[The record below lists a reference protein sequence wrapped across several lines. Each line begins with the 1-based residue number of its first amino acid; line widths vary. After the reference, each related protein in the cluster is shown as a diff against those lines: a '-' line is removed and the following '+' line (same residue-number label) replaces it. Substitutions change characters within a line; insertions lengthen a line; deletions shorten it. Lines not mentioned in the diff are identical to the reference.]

1 MAVIQMFAVM
11 KMKSIAFIIMVLVA
25 GHCLS
30 QTPSE
35 EKSIIETMLDSKAM
49 EYSHPIILSQLDT
62 TLVEYQLTSL
72 INSSTN
78 TFYSARPN
86 EERDSISLT
95 GQEKQRLVE
104 ELRAQYDQKWEN
116 NDIQDYAVIASQSMN
131 QYLREKYTNTVA
143 MVSKPVLIR
152 EGKIGM
158 VFLAI
163 FCCGGSGGFVEL
175 FLYKKELGV
184 WKSWIPISQGDF

>member
-1 MAVIQMFAVM
+1 MAVIQMFAGM
-11 KMKSIAFIIMVLVA
+11 KMKSIAFIIMGLVA

-35 EKSIIETMLDSKAM
+35 EKFIIKTVLDSKAM
-49 EYSHPIILSQLDT
+49 EYSHPVILSQLDT
-62 TLVEYQLTSL
+62 TLVEYQLASL
-72 INSSTN
+72 INSGTN
-78 TFYSARPN
+78 TFHSAGRS
-86 EERDSISLT
+86 EEVDSISLT
-95 GQEKQRLVE
+95 DQEKQRLVE

-116 NDIQDYAVIASQSMN
+116 NDFQDYAVIDAQRMN

-143 MVSKPVLIR
+143 MVSKPVFIR

-158 VFLAI
+158 VFLAN
-163 FCCGGSGGFVEL
+163 FCCGDISGFVEL

>member
-1 MAVIQMFAVM
+1 
-11 KMKSIAFIIMVLVA
+11 MKSIAFILMVLVA

-30 QTPSE
+30 QNLSE
-35 EKSIIETMLDSKAM
+35 KTFLIETVLDSKAM
-49 EYSHPIILSQLDT
+49 EYSRPVILSKLDT
-62 TLVEYQLTSL
+62 TLVEYQLALL

-78 TFYSARPN
+78 TFHSAPRN
-86 EERDSISLT
+86 GERDSIILT
-95 GQEKQRLVE
+95 GQEKQQLVQ
-104 ELRAQYDQKWEN
+104 ELRAQYDQIWQDD
-116 NDIQDYAVIASQSMN
+116 DIQDYSVITSQSMN
-131 QYLREKYTNTVA
+131 QYLREKYKNTVA

-158 VFLAI
+158 VFLAN
-163 FCCGGSGGFVEL
+163 FCCGGRSGFVEL